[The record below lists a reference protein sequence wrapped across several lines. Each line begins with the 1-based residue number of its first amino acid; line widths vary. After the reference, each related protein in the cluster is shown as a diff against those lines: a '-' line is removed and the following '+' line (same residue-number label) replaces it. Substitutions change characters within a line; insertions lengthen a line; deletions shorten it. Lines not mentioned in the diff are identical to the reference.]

1 MAFVIREGDPT
12 TTNGIVVAGSS
23 SNTIENRKA
32 ARISDPVWCPSCKS
46 MGYIAEGNP
55 TVIDQYL
62 ALATH
67 GHIVKC
73 GCPYGSNRLIA
84 TQSTVMA
91 AQEIPVGI
99 AQDLALKAEAGSQ
112 VWASA
117 INDGSYSSPFTAGIP
132 PGEARG
138 LTQRPNCVFA
148 KTCTVPPDSTD
159 AGTTI
164 EPATNFGKV
173 VVMGST
179 AFAYGGTGTTLG
191 RIAGQASLE
200 ALGAWGIRGT
210 VAAAGSVVST
220 LLLALWPSQIG
231 DSTFS
236 EEQLRSMTV
245 APTRVR
251 FQFRKDESGVMRVY
265 GIHTS
270 ASSGADSVP
279 VAYAAWSPDR
289 SVMEAELNGVTI
301 TWSPNDGPI
310 ASAPTTYPG
319 VTDELA
325 NIMVHPVAEDTDSQ
339 IEVYPASDDVT
350 WQDTILVFPA
360 DSGVPP
366 IYLVFAKPMVK
377 PLEVGICKDLRTR
390 SKKDGLEIDHIPSQ
404 RVIQALIMQAFPGIK
419 NKEVQYYLDMAP
431 SIAIPTR
438 VHRKYSE
445 TYGWNNTK
453 TKQSL
458 DAADPRAA
466 VDSNFDAIKRGL
478 LEEGFLESDIEVAR
492 EQLHKL
498 CEEQGWY

>member
-62 ALATH
+62 AIATH

-73 GCPYGSNRLIA
+73 GCPYGSNMLIA

-91 AQEIPVGI
+91 AQETPVGI
-99 AQDLALKAEAGSQ
+99 AQDLALKAKAGSQ

-138 LTQRPNCVFA
+138 LTQRQDCVFA
-148 KTCTVPPDSTD
+148 KTCTVPSDSTD

-164 EPATNFGKV
+164 EPATNFGQV
-173 VVMGST
+173 VVMAST
-179 AFAYGGTGTTLG
+179 GVAYGGTGTTLG

-210 VAAAGSVVST
+210 AAAAGSVAST

-236 EEQLRSMTV
+236 EEELRSMMV

-270 ASSGADSVP
+270 ASSGADRVP

-289 SVMEAELNGVTI
+289 GVMEADLNGVTI

-310 ASAPTTYPG
+310 ANAPTNYPG
-319 VTDELA
+319 VTDELD
-325 NIMVHPVAEDTDSQ
+325 NIMVHPIDEDTDSQ

-360 DSGVPP
+360 ESGIQPL
-366 IYLVFAKPMVK
+366 YLVMSVSGLGYHPAPKALPAFADAVK
-377 PLEVGICKDLRTR
+377 AKKKTPVQGGGKLRPRWKD
-390 SKKDGLEIDHIPSQ
+390 SDGNIYEWDFQHGAVEKYNKLGWHLGEFDHITGEQ
-404 RVIQALIMQAFPGIK
+404 
-419 NKEVQYYLDMAP
+419 
-431 SIAIPTR
+431 
-438 VHRKYSE
+438 
-445 TYGWNNTK
+445 TK
-453 TKQSL
+453 
-458 DAADPRAA
+458 AA
-466 VDSNFDAIKRGL
+466 VSKRRV
-478 LEEGFLESDIEVAR
+478 ER
-492 EQLHKL
+492 
-498 CEEQGWY
+498 